1 VSPLRT
7 NDARSPSRVHVIV
20 AYEDY
25 DAGKRAQ
32 RACRQ
37 LLEMARLDFQA
48 ASTDLWKFDMLKLK
62 AMRAAAIEEASGAD
76 LLVLATHDG
85 AVLPAGVW
93 DWVQRSLMR
102 SAPPRAMLLLFGP
115 TPEDQESTPAA
126 DPPLRKLAVRLGVAF
141 WSLHPEAPDG
151 PWSEPGYAAGD
162 LELVARAISA
172 QPPPPSLPSS
182 SQSARNLHG

>member
-1 VSPLRT
+1 MSSS
-7 NDARSPSRVHVIV
+7 RSLQTSGSKPPSQVRVVV

-25 DAGKRAQ
+25 GAAKRAQ
-32 RACRQ
+32 RTCQQ
-37 LLEMARLDFQA
+37 LFEMARLDQTS
-48 ASTDLWKFDMLKLK
+48 STNMWKFDMLKLR
-62 AMRAAAIEEASGAD
+62 AMRAAAIEEGSGAD
-76 LLVLATHDG
+76 LLVLATQDG

-93 DWVQRSLMR
+93 DWVRRSLMH

-151 PWSEPGYAAGD
+151 AWSEPGYAAGD

-172 QPPPPSLPSS
+172 
-182 SQSARNLHG
+182 